1 MFMTKLMRFVLPTV
15 WAGAIVA
22 GFWSLEQYKSIG
34 GRAEATIVEPYPRAA
49 ADAAHA
55 ATSQRI
61 VMYVHPHCPCTRAS
75 FQELTKIIRAG
86 GERLAA
92 EVVVVVEPGMHA
104 DWKDGAIVRAARDL
118 PGVALRFDE
127 TGAEAQKFGAY
138 TSGHTMLF
146 AADGAPLFRGGI
158 TRSRGHE
165 GENPGSRTIKLL
177 LTDSL
182 LVSMAKSQSMHA
194 PVFGCPLFSREPC
207 RDGACRVAS
216 VTQ

>member
-1 MFMTKLMRFVLPTV
+1 MFISKLMRFVVPVV

-34 GRAEATIVEPYPRAA
+34 GRAEATVVEPYPRAA

-55 ATSQRI
+55 ASSLRL

-75 FQELTKIIRAG
+75 LNELAKIMRAG
-86 GERLAA
+86 GERLTV
-92 EVVVVVEPGMHA
+92 EVVVVAESGMDA
-104 DWKDGAIVRAARDL
+104 DWKDGAIVRAARNL
-118 PGVALRFDE
+118 AGVTLRFDE

-138 TSGHTMLF
+138 TSGQAILF
-146 AADGAPLFRGGI
+146 AGDGAPLFRGGI

-165 GENPGSRTIKLL
+165 GESSGSRTIKLL

-182 LVSMAKSQSMHA
+182 LVSMAKSQSMNA

-207 RDGACRVAS
+207 RDGSCRVAAIAN
-216 VTQ
+216 